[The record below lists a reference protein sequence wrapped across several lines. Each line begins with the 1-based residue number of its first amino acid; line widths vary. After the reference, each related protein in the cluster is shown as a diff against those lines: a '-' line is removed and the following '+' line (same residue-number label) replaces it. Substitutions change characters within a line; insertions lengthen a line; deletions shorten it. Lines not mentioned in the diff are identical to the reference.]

1 VLGSDGQSTGI
12 GVGQSTG
19 LGIGGEVSRQRITVV
34 VRCFGIGVGQSTGL
48 GDVVRYGVKMIQRVF
63 VCGGKMDTNK
73 SKCLLL
79 RIGSI

>member
-34 VRCFGIGVGQSTGL
+34 VRCFGIGVGQSIIIIRML
-48 GDVVRYGVKMIQRVF
+48 NIERHKIAILDCDAK
-63 VCGGKMDTNK
+63 GG
-73 SKCLLL
+73 
-79 RIGSI
+79 R